1 MICSFSVELLR
12 AFKMQ
17 DTRDD
22 VQDTVR
28 LGDSGWQTRYYVE
41 KFGRDGIK
49 LTNDFYKDIATCYIE
64 GLRWV
69 MLYYYH
75 GVPSWDWYFPY
86 HFAPCAFT
94 IVQFKYE
101 NTPFVLGKPFRPLDQ
116 LMAVQPP
123 GCAYLLPEPM
133 RELMTNPNSP
143 IIQFYPKRV
152 CSCDDD
158 EV

>member
-1 MICSFSVELLR
+1 
-12 AFKMQ
+12 
-17 DTRDD
+17 
-22 VQDTVR
+22 
-28 LGDSGWQTRYYVE
+28 
-41 KFGRDGIK
+41 
-49 LTNDFYKDIATCYIE
+49 
-64 GLRWV
+64 

-101 NTPFVLGKPFRPLDQ
+101 NTPFVLGNPFRPLDQ

-143 IIQFYPKRV
+143 IISFYPKRV
-152 CSCDDD
+152 LL
-158 EV
+158 